1 MRYPYLLSLLLIGC
15 VLTQPL
21 FAQRFGGN
29 PGSIKW
35 KQIDG
40 KFTRLIFPTGIESE
54 AQRTFSIMEKMGQE
68 MPASLGRDFRK
79 IPVVLQTQPV
89 ISNAYVG
96 LAPWR
101 SEFFLRPPQNALF
114 LGSTGWLDNL
124 AIHEYRH
131 VHQFGNFRKGLAKWA
146 YLFAGE
152 EGQALANAAAIPD
165 WFFEGDAVYTET
177 KLLSQGRGRL
187 PFFYDP
193 FHAIWK
199 ADKRYSF
206 QKLRSGSLKDVV
218 PNHYL
223 LGYMLV
229 AYGYET
235 YGEDFWKKVT
245 EEAAAFKGLVYPLQ
259 RAIKKHT
266 GIGYAEFVD
275 RALAA
280 YKKGM
285 PQGDQLEV
293 PLRNGFVQD
302 KEVAVNE
309 SGSKEVQPLSK
320 SSPVPGSRVE
330 LSSSP
335 ETQLIP
341 SNERTVVNHQ
351 FPVWLGE
358 DSLLVLRK
366 PYNQLPHWMLYVQG
380 QATRLGVKD
389 IGIDDYFT
397 YKNRYILYTGY
408 SPDARW
414 NWREFS
420 DIRMFHID
428 AQVNIRLTK
437 GKRYFSPDL
446 SHGGDKVVA
455 VHISGG
461 GGAEIHLLGTADGA
475 LLRSYVHPEGLHFS
489 YPVFDAGDAAVY
501 VAARKVNGENTILQ
515 LDLASG
521 SFTPLFPFVN
531 APIAY
536 LRFSNGNLLFSITQ
550 GNQNALWKH
559 DLSSGKMHELAVAET
574 GAYTGDLHPQS
585 GKLVYTRPTAE
596 GEQVF
601 VRDARLSSSEVTGI
615 VPINAAKDGAAF
627 NHSVVFE
634 SEQSNIKHLDS
645 VQEGVNPA
653 AVDSAVDSLSQTV
666 PVSDYK
672 SSSRL
677 INIHSWRPFY
687 EQPVW
692 SFSLYGQNVLNT
704 LQSIYNYAYNEN
716 EGSHSVGAGLAYGA
730 LYPWITAG
738 TKYTINRTYQDSIR
752 LINWNEWSGNI
763 GLRLPLN
770 FTSGKMYRQLD
781 LSSRLH
787 GVSLQYD
794 PKSKPLPFDRFV
806 GYLQNQIN
814 WSMQTQQAVQHFH
827 PRFGITARVN
837 SRFAIGNTS
846 ANQVLMGTQV
856 YFPGIGRNHSFVVAA
871 HYQRRDTVGQY
882 IFSNNFPMARG
893 YPALDFPRM
902 WRMSYN
908 YHLPLVYPDLG
919 IGNIV
924 YFQRIR
930 ANVFF
935 DNMNVKSLRTGRVT
949 NLRTVGTELF
959 FDTKWW
965 NQQPVTFGV
974 RYSRLLDANIFLVR
988 PNANQ
993 WEFIMPINLIPNQ

>member
-1 MRYPYLLSLLLIGC
+1 MRYPSLLSLLLIGS
-15 VLTQPL
+15 VLTQSL

-40 KFTRLIFPTGIESE
+40 KFTQLIFPAGIEPE
-54 AQRTFSIMEKMGQE
+54 AQRTFSIMEKMGQS
-68 MPASLGRDFRK
+68 MPSSLGTDFRK
-79 IPVVLQTQPV
+79 IPVLLQTQPV

-131 VHQFGNFRKGLAKWA
+131 VHQYGNFRKGLAKWA
-146 YLFAGE
+146 YLVAGE
-152 EGQALANAAAIPD
+152 EGQALANSAAIPD

-177 KLLSQGRGRL
+177 QLLSQGRGRL

-199 ADKRYSF
+199 ADKQYSF

-235 YGEDFWKKVT
+235 YGDDFWKKVT
-245 EEAAAFKGLVYPLQ
+245 EEAAAFKGLFYPLQ
-259 RAIKKHT
+259 RAIKKHA
-266 GIGYAEFVD
+266 GIGYSAFVD

-280 YKKGM
+280 YKKRM
-285 PQGDQLEV
+285 PS
-293 PLRNGFVQD
+293 FT
-302 KEVAVNE
+302 
-309 SGSKEVQPLSK
+309 
-320 SSPVPGSRVE
+320 
-330 LSSSP
+330 SSSP
-335 ETQLIP
+335 ETQLMP
-341 SNERTVVNHQ
+341 LNERTVVNHQ

-380 QATRLGVKD
+380 QAIRLGVKD

-414 NWREFS
+414 NWREYS

-428 AQVNIRLTK
+428 AQVNRRLTK
-437 GKRYFSPDL
+437 GRRYFSPDL
-446 SHGGDKVVA
+446 SHDGGKVVA
-455 VHISGG
+455 VHVSGG
-461 GGAEIHLLGTADGA
+461 GGAEIHLLGTEDGS

-489 YPVFDAGDAAVY
+489 YPVFGAGDSTVY
-501 VAARKVNGENTILQ
+501 VAARKVNGENTLLQ

-531 APIAY
+531 APIAF

-550 GNQNALWKH
+550 GNQNALWKL
-559 DLSSGKMHELAVAET
+559 DPANGKMHELAVAET
-574 GAYTGDLHPQS
+574 GSYTGDLHPQT

-601 VRDARLSSSEVTGI
+601 VRDAGLLSREVTGI
-615 VPINAAKDGAAF
+615 VSINAAKDGAAF
-627 NHSVVFE
+627 NHAVVFE
-634 SEQSNIKHLDS
+634 SEKSNIKYLDA
-645 VQEGVNPA
+645 VQEVVNPA
-653 AVDSAVDSLSQTV
+653 VVDSVTDGLSKAVQI
-666 PVSDYK
+666 SDYK

-677 INIHSWRPFY
+677 VNIHSWRPFY
-687 EQPVW
+687 EQPNW

-704 LQSIYNYAYNEN
+704 LQSSYTYAYNEN

-738 TKYTINRTYQDSIR
+738 TKYTVNRTYRDSIR

-763 GLRLPLN
+763 GLRVPLN

-781 LSSRLH
+781 LASRLH

-794 PKSKPLPFDRFV
+794 PKSRPLPFDRFV
-806 GYLQNQIN
+806 GYLQNQIS
-814 WSMQTQQAVQHFH
+814 WAMQTQQAVQHFH
-827 PRFGITARVN
+827 PRFGISARVN
-837 SRFAIGNTS
+837 SRFAVGKTS

-856 YFPGIGRNHSFVVAA
+856 YLPGIGRNHSFVLAA
-871 HYQRRDTVGQY
+871 HYQRRDTLSQY
-882 IFSNNFPMARG
+882 IFSNDFPIARG

-908 YHLPLVYPDLG
+908 YHFPLVYPDLG
-919 IGNIV
+919 IGNMV

-949 NLRTVGTELF
+949 NLRTVGTEFF

-974 RYSRLLDANIFLVR
+974 RYSRLLDANLFLVP